1 MDLLDIRNKIDAI
14 DDRLLPLFLERMSL
28 SKEVAEYK
36 KANNLPVLNRTR
48 EREILKSVAEKS
60 GDFEQFAHRLY
71 TTIFELSRAYQD
83 TLCTQGASFSSEISK
98 ALENTYSAFP
108 KTGVVAC
115 FGTEG
120 ANAQLAADKM
130 FPRGDLVFFKTFEGV
145 FDAVEN
151 GLCEFGIIPFENS
164 SNGSVRETYEL
175 LLKKNVHIVRTERLC
190 IRHELLAK
198 KGTHIDD
205 IKEIYSHPQAIG
217 QCSKFLKELG
227 GKAKITP
234 CESTAQAAQ
243 YAANSKDNSIAA
255 IASHANAEIYNL
267 ASITTS
273 IQDSDNNYTRFICIT
288 KTPRLYPGANRI
300 SLILACEHKPG
311 ALYEVLAKF
320 AALEINLLKIE
331 SYPILGHDFEF
342 MFFFE
347 LSADITDKKTVSMLE
362 SLSASCETFK
372 FLGNY
377 EEVL

>member
-1 MDLLDIRNKIDAI
+1 MDLLDIRNRIDAI
-14 DDRLLPLFLERMSL
+14 DDKLLPLFLERMSL

-36 KANNLPVLNRTR
+36 KANNLPILNRTR

-60 GDFEQFAHRLY
+60 GDLEQFAHRLY

-83 TLCTQGASFSSEISK
+83 TLCTQGASLSEEISK

-130 FPRGDLVFFKTFEGV
+130 FPRGELVFFKTFEGV

-175 LLKKNVHIVRTERLC
+175 LLKKNVHIVRSERLC

-198 KGTHIDD
+198 KGARIED

-217 QCSKFLKELG
+217 QCSRFLKELG
-227 GKAKITP
+227 SKVKITP

-243 YAANSKDNSIAA
+243 YAANSKNNSIAA

-267 ASITTS
+267 ASIATS

-288 KTPRLYPGANRI
+288 KTPKLYPGANRI
-300 SLILACEHKPG
+300 SLILACQHKPG

-347 LSADITDKKTVSMLE
+347 LSADITDEKTVSMLE
-362 SLSASCETFK
+362 SLNGSCETFK